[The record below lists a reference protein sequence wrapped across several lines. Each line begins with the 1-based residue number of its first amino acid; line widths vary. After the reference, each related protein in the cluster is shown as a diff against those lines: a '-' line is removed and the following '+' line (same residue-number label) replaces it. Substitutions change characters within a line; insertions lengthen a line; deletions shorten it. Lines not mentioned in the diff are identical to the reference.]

1 MRVRWDG
8 TNLTISN
15 GDEIEIRRGVRLN
28 ANEVRATMIRN
39 ITTGVDSRNF
49 SVIEGTIMSQVP
61 IDFNPPIRGHVRSI
75 EVTNN
80 TDFELDPI

>member
-1 MRVRWDG
+1 MRVIWDG
-8 TNLTISN
+8 TNLLISEGN
-15 GDEIEIRRGVRLN
+15 EIEILRGIRFN

-49 SVIEGTIMSQVP
+49 SVIEGTVMFQRP
-61 IDFNPPIRGHVRSI
+61 TDFNPPVRGHVRSI

-80 TDFELDPI
+80 TSFELDSI